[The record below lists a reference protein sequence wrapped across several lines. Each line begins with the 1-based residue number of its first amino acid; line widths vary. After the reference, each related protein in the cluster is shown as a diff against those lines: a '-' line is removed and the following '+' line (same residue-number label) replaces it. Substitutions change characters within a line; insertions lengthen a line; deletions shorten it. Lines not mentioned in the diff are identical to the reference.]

1 MSEFDI
7 ALHRALKLLQSTD
20 AVEVQE
26 TPPHGESVDLT
37 IAIATY
43 DDFDGAYFTIHSIL
57 THHREVLDR
66 VEFVL
71 LDNFPE
77 GLPAPILE
85 SFAKYI
91 PRFRYIPFTDVRS
104 TAVRD
109 ILFRKAT
116 GKYVLVLDS
125 HVILAPGSL
134 ASLLAHFDADPDT
147 DDLIQGPMLSQDS
160 SHIAAT
166 HMEPRWKRGMFGAWG
181 VDPRAK
187 ENPEVPFEIDMQGLG
202 SFACRRGAWPGL
214 NAHFTGFGG
223 EEGYIHE
230 KFRINGGKVICLP
243 NFRWL
248 HRFER
253 PSGVPYRINWP
264 DRIHNYL
271 LGWQEIGWDVES
283 IHRQFSMFLEGSYPS
298 IRRQAELSV
307 QKPELAFGGIL
318 VLSDDRRIA
327 PWRSCLGE
335 AESIELAIHRMLPA
349 DETPDMWRVTSAFV
363 SGIDKA
369 ILLGWKSV
377 VFLTEDTV
385 LDGALAYKLR
395 NIADDLA
402 SGVDS
407 AVIHSGGDDHASYA
421 LIVREMAYR
430 RLRDQLSEMIAG
442 TEISEFGLPAWLLAE
457 DAVDIELNQPLALA
471 RTALST
477 DETSMSAESI
487 ATVGVVVVNLD
498 ADIDRWHSSWRTFN
512 QLRNL
517 AEVVRLSASED
528 RANPDV
534 GFAASWRR
542 AIALAAEKEW
552 GSVLVT
558 ADDVDL
564 LDVSSSILESART
577 ELEHSSWD
585 VVQLG
590 HDAKSRSGSLLDGS
604 SLIRTASQNRGGHA
618 VLVHSRAF
626 ERILDSIPDPN
637 SDVEGYTTW
646 AGRYHTIGDF
656 LVDGNVAGT
665 LTCCSLSPGIATNRD
680 LLRAGA
686 VEADYSRRFTL
697 GH

>member
-1 MSEFDI
+1 MSEFDV
-7 ALHRALKLLQSTD
+7 ALHRALKKLQSAG
-20 AVEVQE
+20 AVEVKE

-77 GLPAPILE
+77 GLPAPMLE
-85 SFAKYI
+85 SFAKYV

-202 SFACRRGAWPGL
+202 SFACRREAWPGL
-214 NAHFTGFGG
+214 NEHFTGFGG

-243 NFRWL
+243 RFRWL

-253 PSGVPYRINWP
+253 PLGVPYRINWP

-283 IHRQFSMFLEGSYPS
+283 VHRQFSIHLGGSYPN
-298 IRRQAELSV
+298 IRREAELRV
-307 QKPELAFGGIL
+307 QRPELIFGGVL
-318 VLSDDRRIA
+318 ALSDDRRIA

-335 AESIELAIHRMLPA
+335 AESIGLAIHRALPA
-349 DETPDMWRVTSAFV
+349 DETPDPWRIASAFV
-363 SGIDKA
+363 SGVDKA

-377 VFLTEDTV
+377 VFLREDQV
-385 LDGALAYKLR
+385 IDGALAYKLR
-395 NIADDLA
+395 NIDGELID
-402 SGVDS
+402 SVDA
-407 AVIHSGGDDHASYA
+407 AVIHSVLDDFSDSVLVVRAS
-421 LIVREMAYR
+421 AYQG
-430 RLRDQLSEMIAG
+430 LRDQLSGMIADAG
-442 TEISEFGLPAWLLAE
+442 ASVFDLPTWLLLQGAT
-457 DAVDIELNQPLALA
+457 DVVLRQPLTSA
-471 RTALST
+471 RVASEIGESTATPIST
-477 DETSMSAESI
+477 L
-487 ATVGVVVVNLD
+487 GVAVVNLD
-498 ADIDRWHSSWRTFN
+498 IDIDRWNSSWQTFN
-512 QLRNL
+512 QLLNVT
-517 AEVVRLSASED
+517 EVVRLSASED
-528 RANPDV
+528 RANPEV

-564 LDVSSSILESART
+564 LDASSSILESART

-604 SLIRTASQNRGGHA
+604 SLMRAASENRGVHA

-637 SDVEGYTTW
+637 SDVEGFTTW
-646 AGRYHTIGDF
+646 AGRYRTIGDF

-686 VEADYSRRFTL
+686 VESDYSQRFTL